1 MIASPTTHQQIKIR
15 YKKEEN
21 GFLKGK
27 KKGKLLTSHRS
38 TIYPCYV
45 PILGDLIGAGRVRL
59 TRRKTIKIISKTNA
73 ISKNF

>member
-1 MIASPTTHQQIKIR
+1 MLVN
-15 YKKEEN
+15 YKK
-21 GFLKGK
+21 LKCFADFRAQ

-73 ISKNF
+73 ILKNF